1 LKRDIFKNTDWLRT
15 LIWLGLGV
23 QIDPVQINVI
33 QSEVKNSIEK
43 IYPSR
48 KNLTRNRRISRIRM
62 KKISE
67 SLKHII

>member
-23 QIDPVQINVI
+23 QIDPVQINAI